1 MLNGLDRL
9 LQVLSV
15 SVLSKFGVTGPLRS
29 PSDTEKPVQNRVGI
43 YNVSNMLNFF
53 WL

>member
-1 MLNGLDRL
+1 MLNGLDRF

-15 SVLSKFGVTGPLRS
+15 SVLSKFGVTGS
-29 PSDTEKPVQNRVGI
+29 PDTDTDTEKPVQNRLGKASI
-43 YNVSNMLNFF
+43 MLNFF